1 MNKVVDMPKRK
12 LTEVDAM
19 DALDTKLREIGNIAD
34 LIAAA
39 NSDCIE
45 VDDLN
50 VTGYMME
57 RMVQDA
63 AELAKKLH
71 KLGGAS

>member
-12 LTEVDAM
+12 PREIHAM
-19 DALDTKLREIGNIAD
+19 DALSTKLREIGNIAD
-34 LIAAA
+34 LIASAA
-39 NSDCIE
+39 SNCIE

-63 AELAKKLH
+63 PELAKKLYQ
-71 KLGGAS
+71 LGGAS